1 MKAKTSLNHKTRSA
15 AKPLLPAVFQ
25 SDKQWAVAQEKGTV
39 YLNTL
44 SYSRKEAIKKFMVMA
59 GMVKAGMDDKLKWQ
73 YFKKKYGI
81 HCKKVTVSF
90 QNGW

>member
-1 MKAKTSLNHKTRSA
+1 MSNEELNGNFS
-15 AKPLLPAVFQ
+15 KPMLPSVFQ
-25 SDKQWAVAQEKGTV
+25 SDKQWVVAQEKGTV
-39 YLNTL
+39 YLNTI
-44 SYSRKEAIKKFMVMA
+44 SYCRKEAIKKFM
-59 GMVKAGMDDKLKWQ
+59 AGMDGKLKWQ

>member
-1 MKAKTSLNHKTRSA
+1 MEKQEIINEEKGNDVNH
-15 AKPLLPAVFQ
+15 VFQ

-44 SYSRKEAIKKFMVMA
+44 SWTRKESIKKFMA
-59 GMVKAGMDDKLKWQ
+59 DMDDKLKWE

>member
-1 MKAKTSLNHKTRSA
+1 METKTSLNHETPPA

-39 YLNTL
+39 YLNTI
-44 SYSRKEAIKKFMVMA
+44 SWSRKEAIKKFM
-59 GMVKAGMDDKLKWQ
+59 AGMDDKLNWE
-73 YFKKKYGI
+73 YFKRKYGI

>member
-1 MKAKTSLNHKTRSA
+1 METKTSLNHENPPA
-15 AKPLLPAVFQ
+15 AKPLLPDVFQ

-39 YLNTL
+39 YLNTI
-44 SYSRKEAIKKFMVMA
+44 SYCRKEAIKKFM
-59 GMVKAGMDDKLKWQ
+59 AGMDDKLKWQ

>member
-1 MKAKTSLNHKTRSA
+1 MENQEIINEEKGNDANHVLA
-15 AKPLLPAVFQ
+15 PVFQ

-44 SYSRKEAIKKFMVMA
+44 SWTRKESIKKFMV
-59 GMVKAGMDDKLKWQ
+59 GMDDELKWE

-81 HCKKVTVSF
+81 YCKKVTVSF

>member
-1 MKAKTSLNHKTRSA
+1 MKTKTSLNQENQPA

-44 SYSRKEAIKKFMVMA
+44 SWSRKGAIKKFM
-59 GMVKAGMDDKLKWQ
+59 AGMDDKLKWE
-73 YFKKKYGI
+73 YFKRKYGI

>member
-1 MKAKTSLNHKTRSA
+1 MNTDKVSKEPQGNDVNHV
-15 AKPLLPAVFQ
+15 LPAVFQ

-44 SYSRKEAIKKFMVMA
+44 SWTRKEAIKKFM
-59 GMVKAGMDDKLKWQ
+59 GGMDEKLKWE
-73 YFKKKYGI
+73 YFKNKYGI

>member
-1 MKAKTSLNHKTRSA
+1 MKTKTLINHKNPPA
-15 AKPLLPAVFQ
+15 ANPLLPSVFQ

-39 YLNTL
+39 YLNTI
-44 SYSRKEAIKKFMVMA
+44 SWSRKEAIKKFM
-59 GMVKAGMDDKLKWQ
+59 AGMDDKLKWE
-73 YFKKKYGI
+73 YFKRKYGI

>member
-1 MKAKTSLNHKTRSA
+1 MSNEALNGNF
-15 AKPLLPAVFQ
+15 AKPMLPAFFQ
-25 SDKQWAVAQEKGTV
+25 SDKQWAVAQENGTV
-39 YLNTL
+39 YLNTI
-44 SYSRKEAIKKFMVMA
+44 SYCRKEAIKKFM
-59 GMVKAGMDDKLKWQ
+59 AGMDDKLKWQ

>member
-1 MKAKTSLNHKTRSA
+1 MNKTKINQNSTEQAVNYTD
-15 AKPLLPAVFQ
+15 LLPAVFQ

-39 YLNTL
+39 YLNTI
-44 SYSRKEAIKKFMVMA
+44 SWTREEAIKKFM
-59 GMVKAGMDDKLKWQ
+59 AGMDDKLKWE
-73 YFKKKYGI
+73 YFKRKYGI